1 MTRSMWFEDFL
12 PGWRTETTAV
22 TVTERDVADFAF
34 RFDPQ
39 PLHLDAEGAKDGPFE
54 GIIASGFH
62 TLSLSFALFF
72 RLGLV
77 GESNLGSPG
86 MEELRWLRPLKV
98 GDTIHVGVE
107 VTAVRASQSRPDRGV
122 VWMRH
127 DTFNQRGELI
137 LTVNCMH
144 MLKRRGE
151 H

>member
-1 MTRSMWFEDFL
+1 
-12 PGWRTETTAV
+12 
-22 TVTERDVADFAF
+22 
-34 RFDPQ
+34 
-39 PLHLDAEGAKDGPFE
+39 
-54 GIIASGFH
+54 
-62 TLSLSFALFF
+62 
-72 RLGLV
+72 
-77 GESNLGSPG
+77 